1 MAEALT
7 VERAKSGPIAKM
19 ILIMGILFAVYELLF
34 VMGLNFSLYTILR
47 NLGLDFRPL
56 LYAPDIQQSMA
67 FLLGILLLVAFIIY
81 PIRKK
86 TGIEKVPLYDY
97 VLGVMGFASMF
108 YLVIVYP
115 MVVQYGY
122 VEATLLNILIPFMAI
137 ALLLE
142 ASRRSLGVALPTIAL
157 VIMLFGISYEGFNLR
172 RFVNHMF
179 YAREGIFSI
188 PLYVM
193 VSYVFAFVFFGS
205 ILEKVGIGD
214 YITKFVMSLV
224 GQRWGGPAKTAVVAS
239 ALMGTVSGSS
249 VANVLTTGT
258 FTIPLMKRAGYP
270 PEVAGAVE
278 PAASTGGQLMPPIM
292 GAAAFVMA
300 QFLGRPYK
308 DIIIAAAIP
317 AILYFTSVYV
327 FIDRVTK
334 KLGVRPVSRELL
346 PNFRELVRSAYLLS
360 PIPVVTYLLLSGLE
374 PQYSALGAIGAAIM
388 SAWIYQRGIGPVPK
402 LLVTGAIALV
412 GATSYILGLPVSAA
426 VFFAGVLS
434 VFVAVII
441 GYTIRESREM
451 SLALVKAFDSS
462 LRSTITVFF
471 AASCAGL
478 IQGVLT
484 MTGWAT
490 TIGYQLVEIS
500 GGNIFVLMVTAMM
513 ISLVLGMGVPT
524 TANYIITSTIVG
536 IPMARAIASITG
548 VEFEMAKLVAHM
560 FVFYFGIL
568 ADLTPPV
575 ALASYAGSLLAK
587 SEFWKTAL
595 NATKYALAG
604 YLVPYIFTLDPV
616 LLILPASGLNL
627 YVAYRMTYGIANTLL
642 SILMLSAGIVGWH
655 GTHIGLAQRALLVVL
670 GITNLTPYEYLT
682 PVLAAAYVVLYL
694 HNVRRSKHEATKTPG
709 TVVLSSPAQA
719 VNPASRSPS
728 VSS

>member
-249 VANVLTTGT
+249 VAN
-258 FTIPLMKRAGYP
+258 
-270 PEVAGAVE
+270 
-278 PAASTGGQLMPPIM
+278 
-292 GAAAFVMA
+292 
-300 QFLGRPYK
+300 
-308 DIIIAAAIP
+308 
-317 AILYFTSVYV
+317 
-327 FIDRVTK
+327 
-334 KLGVRPVSRELL
+334 
-346 PNFRELVRSAYLLS
+346 
-360 PIPVVTYLLLSGLE
+360 
-374 PQYSALGAIGAAIM
+374 
-388 SAWIYQRGIGPVPK
+388 
-402 LLVTGAIALV
+402 
-412 GATSYILGLPVSAA
+412 
-426 VFFAGVLS
+426 
-434 VFVAVII
+434 
-441 GYTIRESREM
+441 
-451 SLALVKAFDSS
+451 
-462 LRSTITVFF
+462 
-471 AASCAGL
+471 
-478 IQGVLT
+478 
-484 MTGWAT
+484 
-490 TIGYQLVEIS
+490 
-500 GGNIFVLMVTAMM
+500 
-513 ISLVLGMGVPT
+513 
-524 TANYIITSTIVG
+524 
-536 IPMARAIASITG
+536 
-548 VEFEMAKLVAHM
+548 
-560 FVFYFGIL
+560 
-568 ADLTPPV
+568 
-575 ALASYAGSLLAK
+575 
-587 SEFWKTAL
+587 
-595 NATKYALAG
+595 
-604 YLVPYIFTLDPV
+604 
-616 LLILPASGLNL
+616 
-627 YVAYRMTYGIANTLL
+627 
-642 SILMLSAGIVGWH
+642 
-655 GTHIGLAQRALLVVL
+655 
-670 GITNLTPYEYLT
+670 
-682 PVLAAAYVVLYL
+682 
-694 HNVRRSKHEATKTPG
+694 
-709 TVVLSSPAQA
+709 
-719 VNPASRSPS
+719 
-728 VSS
+728 